1 MIDLKNIKKVLTF
14 FAHPDDE
21 TLAAG
26 ATIKKLTD
34 LGIEVHVAIPA
45 TGIQSRSNT
54 QDKESLDL
62 ELIELRQDTEKALA
76 IIGIPSENIYLGDF
90 PDNQMDKHTLLEVI
104 HWLENIISNV
114 KPDLI
119 LTHHR
124 YCTNIDHQYC
134 HDAVV
139 VATRPGLNDHL
150 TVLCGEV
157 PSSTG
162 YLKPVQWEPNLYI
175 DISKDN
181 LESKI
186 IAMET
191 FKGEARP
198 DPHPRSREVLSAL
211 AKVRGSESGFYF
223 AESFM
228 ISKTF
233 L

>member
-1 MIDLKNIKKVLTF
+1 MIDLKNICKVLTF

-76 IIGIPSENIYLGDF
+76 ILGIPSENIYLGDF
-90 PDNQMDKHTLLEVI
+90 PDNQMDKHALLEVI